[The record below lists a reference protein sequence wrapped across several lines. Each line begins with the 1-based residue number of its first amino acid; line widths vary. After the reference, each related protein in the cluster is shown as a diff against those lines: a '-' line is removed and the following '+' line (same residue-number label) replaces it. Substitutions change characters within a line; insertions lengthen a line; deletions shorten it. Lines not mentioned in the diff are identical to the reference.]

1 MDGAIEYDPCRL
13 YGVTRWI
20 VRNDRAAS
28 DFPGHQFE
36 SFSAKRFNLF
46 TLAAYGVFA
55 GYGGIGNDSW
65 PHGGHVWSCAYL

>member
-1 MDGAIEYDPCRL
+1 MDGAIEYDPRRL

-46 TLAAYGVFA
+46 TLAADGVFA
-55 GYGGIGNDSW
+55 GYGSTGDDSRTDR
-65 PHGGHVWSCAYL
+65 